1 MKKLIVSMLMLFP
14 LGLVAQEVKIAMVNT
29 NEIFTVM
36 PEVSVMENE
45 LAAMAKQYE
54 QELKIMEDEY
64 TRKYTDYMAQG
75 DSLTDNIKQLR
86 MQEIQ
91 DLQSR
96 IENFYVMANETR
108 SKKQEELMVP
118 IREKIQKAI
127 DVVGEENGYTYI
139 LNPGAL
145 LYMNKKAAVDATDKV
160 KAKLGIK

>member
-1 MKKLIVSMLMLFP
+1 MKKLIVSMLLLLP

-36 PEVSVMENE
+36 PEVSTMENE
-45 LAAMAKQYE
+45 LVAMAKQYE

-75 DSLTDNIKQLR
+75 DSLTENIKQLR

-91 DLQSR
+91 DLHSR
-96 IENFYVMANETR
+96 IENFYVMANESR
-108 SKKQEELMVP
+108 NKKQEELMVP

-127 DVVGEENGYTYI
+127 DTVGEENGYTYI

-145 LYMNKKAAVDATDKV
+145 LYVSKNAVDATDKV
-160 KAKLGIK
+160 KAKLGIR